1 MRRVIVALVA
11 AGLSLP
17 VLAEPI
23 PYVYPF
29 NAMSGQEVVER
40 RLKQPKSQLDYIDRE
55 KAEAYLNG
63 IKDAAHGRDWCLA
76 QPILPQDLNLELVQ
90 RLRAR
95 APGELR
101 ANAAPL
107 VLAELRQRFPCAKPA
122 ASALAKP
129 GKKAAGKAA
138 KRRPGAA
145 VSKTVKR
152 KT

>member
-1 MRRVIVALVA
+1 M
-11 AGLSLP
+11 
-17 VLAEPI
+17 
-23 PYVYPF
+23 
-29 NAMSGQEVVER
+29 
-40 RLKQPKSQLDYIDRE
+40 KQPKSQLDYIDRE

-90 RLRAR
+90 RLKSR